1 MFSDQVKKHEELV
14 NIIKQ
19 NCLAQDNIL
28 QSLTEANAEIG
39 DLRTQIGTTFEK
51 YNEEKKRIFCKCFS
65 FRFSRNRV
73 IQEYIN
79 SFKSFEDTLLK
90 ANEGIEFYKKVI

>member
-1 MFSDQVKKHEELV
+1 M

-51 YNEEKKRIFCKCFS
+51 YNEEKK
-65 FRFSRNRV
+65 N
-73 IQEYIN
+73 
-79 SFKSFEDTLLK
+79 LL
-90 ANEGIEFYKKVI
+90 